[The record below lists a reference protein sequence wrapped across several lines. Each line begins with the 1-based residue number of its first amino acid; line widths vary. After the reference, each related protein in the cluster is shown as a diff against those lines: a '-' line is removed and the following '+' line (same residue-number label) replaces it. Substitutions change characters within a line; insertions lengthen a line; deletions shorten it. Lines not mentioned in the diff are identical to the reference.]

1 MKLMGNLP
9 ISIIQGDSYEYKI
22 KFENDIDDLI
32 EKVVITSEDLNI
44 DSEMTFVPTEKYWSY
59 KFTPSVTDTNP
70 SDFYSYDITILF
82 KDKDILSETK
92 IPLKIIKKE
101 NPVEDIYGD

>member
-9 ISIIQGDSYEYKI
+9 ISIIQGDSY
-22 KFENDIDDLI
+22 
-32 EKVVITSEDLNI
+32 
-44 DSEMTFVPTEKYWSY
+44 SY

>member
-44 DSEMTFVPTEKYWSY
+44 DSEMTFVPQKNTGHINLHLPLL
-59 KFTPSVTDTNP
+59 TR
-70 SDFYSYDITILF
+70 ILAIF
-82 KDKDILSETK
+82 IVM
-92 IPLKIIKKE
+92 I
-101 NPVEDIYGD
+101 